1 MRPMRINSGKGLVGA
16 ILMEMDREG
25 ISRYHLANLL
35 ALELKSNPINIDKR
49 LARMFSGKQTRV
61 DVDFAIKVARQ
72 FDLVLE
78 IKNK

>member
-1 MRPMRINSGKGLVGA
+1 MRPMRINSGKGLVKA
-16 ILMEMDREG
+16 IRMEMDRDR

-35 ALELKSNPINIDKR
+35 AVELKANPINVDRR
-49 LARMFSGKQTRV
+49 LARMFSDKQTRI

-78 IKNK
+78 IRSK